1 MAGDGHAHLL
11 SNIMDQRTPLLGL
24 EGGGRPSA
32 AADGPQSI
40 MNKKTLV
47 GNGRPSAPPAAA
59 AGPQSIM
66 NKKTLVGSGRPSAPP
81 AVGGAPSAPPPPYP
95 GRGGYGGVV
104 SEQRFA
110 PPYGVA
116 NQIGVK
122 PPNYTALNFF
132 TVLFCS
138 CCGGFLCGL
147 NGLLMGEQCR

>member
-1 MAGDGHAHLL
+1 
-11 SNIMDQRTPLLGL
+11 
-24 EGGGRPSA
+24 
-32 AADGPQSI
+32 
-40 MNKKTLV
+40 
-47 GNGRPSAPPAAA
+47 
-59 AGPQSIM
+59 M

-81 AVGGAPSAPPPPYP
+81 AVGIYIGGLHVMIIACSILASAKLINVMLIYPCTGGAPSAPPPPYP

-147 NGLLMGEQCR
+147 NGLLMGEQVS